1 MSIITETDFELND
14 LIGINF
20 SNDDGATSERLQ
32 ACIDK
37 YEPKF
42 LQKLLGYEF
51 SRDLLA
57 YVNEV
62 TPTANPIFDA
72 ILQGKESTDE
82 CGVLQKFEGIKLS
95 IVHYVYRYWRKENAT
110 NATENGDVI
119 QGVEATSKNTSAV
132 PRLVEVWNQMVE
144 NNIKCY
150 EYIDSDIQNYPSV
163 LAYIESP
170 KSKEDVYNLVTIINE
185 YGI

>member
-1 MSIITETDFELND
+1 MSIIDETDFELND

-51 SRDLLA
+51 SQDLLA
-57 YVNEV
+57 YVNDIAAI
-62 TPTANPIFDA
+62 ANPIYDA
-72 ILQGKESTDE
+72 ILQGEEYTDE

-119 QGVEATSKNTSAV
+119 QGVEATSKNTSSV

-150 EYIDSDIQNYPSV
+150 DYIESDIQNYPSV
-163 LAYIESP
+163 LAYVESP
-170 KSKEDVYNLVTIINE
+170 KSKIDVCNLKTTDNE